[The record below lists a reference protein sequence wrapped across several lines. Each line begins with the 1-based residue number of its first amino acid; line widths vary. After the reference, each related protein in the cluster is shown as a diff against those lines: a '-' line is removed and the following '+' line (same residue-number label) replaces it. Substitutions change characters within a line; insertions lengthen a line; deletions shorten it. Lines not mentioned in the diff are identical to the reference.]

1 MKLKIKTVQNE
12 TERLSLFLKYVDVVV
27 NQSNRA
33 IKSRNDLI
41 QFLAAELLSAFND
54 PDSAMDCLFKDAPE
68 IGELCYKHS
77 AGPI

>member
-41 QFLAAELLSAFND
+41 
-54 PDSAMDCLFKDAPE
+54 
-68 IGELCYKHS
+68 
-77 AGPI
+77 